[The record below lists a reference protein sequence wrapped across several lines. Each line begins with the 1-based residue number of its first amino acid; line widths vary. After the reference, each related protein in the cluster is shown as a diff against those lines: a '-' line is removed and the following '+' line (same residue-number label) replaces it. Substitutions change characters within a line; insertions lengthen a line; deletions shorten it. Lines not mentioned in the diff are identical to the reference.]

1 VRVTL
6 IHNPGAGKHGE
17 EELEQLLSLIRDA
30 RHEVRC
36 QSAKDDDWP
45 KALEAPADL
54 VAVAGGDG
62 TVSRVAKRLVGR
74 GVPLAPLPAGTAN
87 NISTT
92 LGLVGRPME
101 ELVRG
106 WKNARRM
113 KLDLGVAEGPWG
125 KRYFI
130 EGLGIGLFAHTV
142 PLVASSPEL
151 EEIKR
156 PADKVVFALGKLKDR
171 LERCPAVF
179 LKATVD
185 GKDVSGDYVMFEALN
200 IPYVGPNLF
209 LAPDSKPGDGQF
221 DLVMVTEAERE
232 RLSRYLLHWQ
242 ENKARLAVLPSLQGR
257 KLRIEWTGF
266 RVHLD
271 DEFWPEEKTEAKSGS
286 GVIEVRLENAAVE
299 VLAAADLEAPDSRKR

>member
-6 IHNPGAGKHGE
+6 IHNPGAGSHGKE
-17 EELEQLLSLIRDA
+17 DLERLLALIRDA
-30 RHEVRC
+30 QHEVRY
-36 QSAKDDDWP
+36 QSAKDDDWA
-45 KALEAPADL
+45 KALEEPADL

-62 TVSRVAKRLVGR
+62 TVSRVAKRMLGR

-113 KLDLGVAEGPWG
+113 KLDVGVAQGPWG
-125 KRYFI
+125 RRYFV
-130 EGLGIGLFAHTV
+130 EGFGVGLFADTV
-142 PLVASSPEL
+142 PAAAPKTAKPARRVASGL
-151 EEIKR
+151 QR
-156 PADKVVFALGKLKDR
+156 LKDR
-171 LERCPAVF
+171 LEHSPAVP
-179 LKATVD
+179 LRATVD

-221 DLVMVTEAERE
+221 DLVMITEAERE
-232 RLSRYLLHWQ
+232 RLSQYLLHWQ
-242 ENKARLAVLPSLQGR
+242 ENKARLAVLPSRQGR
-257 KLRIEWTGF
+257 ELRIEWTGF

-271 DEFWPEEKTEAKSGS
+271 DEFWPEEKSGAENGA
-286 GVIEVRLENAAVE
+286 GVIEVRIEAAAVE
-299 VLAAADLEAPDSRKR
+299 VLAPADLEAPASRKR